1 MIFSQS
7 HSEQFVVINPV
18 ITIQKITN
26 APKNLMCGKSTSMEL
41 ISSEMLKKGTTSIY
55 IFLKPLQKLLNFIW
69 NSEHFL
75 AVWNERIF
83 VPLHKS
89 GINKLDLSDCR
100 SISVSLNFGKL
111 FNTAIH
117 SRLLHYI
124 KKSSLINENQIGF
137 KEKSRTSDHVFAVKT
152 IFEHL
157 ETKNTTMKC
166 LNSLHESSQSIWHY
180 IMESKT
186 YLQTSTI

>member
-111 FNTAIH
+111 FNKAIH

-137 KEKSRTSDHVFAVKT
+137 KEKSRTSDHVFLLK
-152 IFEHL
+152 L
-157 ETKNTTMKC
+157 Y
-166 LNSLHESSQSIWHY
+166 LNIYKQKRIQQWNV
-180 IMESKT
+180 
-186 YLQTSTI
+186 